1 MAIPKSDG
9 RTRFAPK
16 VLVCVAFMFLLGGAA
31 AFASG
36 SGEQGGATAK
46 AVTLS
51 FANWA
56 DAEQATRPGIQ
67 AIISKFEAANPNITI
82 KSEAISFSDIGHTLV
97 LRVKSG
103 NPPDVAEIAGND
115 TFDVAATGGLEQL
128 EAYVTPDIKSSINP
142 ADLEVAK
149 YQGKLIA
156 FPWTDSPNALWYNK
170 DIMKKA
176 GLDPNRPPATVD
188 EFMKDLA
195 AVHAS
200 QPDVIPFGL
209 DTTNRTFG
217 LAVNW
222 PWMVTFGAKPFSGTT
237 ATADTA
243 GMKSY
248 LSWMREL
255 AQKGYI
261 LTGKKIGEFR
271 PLSAQ
276 GKVAFIW
283 DQNVLQGV
291 IQSVNHMTD
300 EQFYAT
306 WGVAPQPK
314 GPAGTSNVVALG
326 HQLIMFKDSPN
337 KQAAWEFMKYL
348 AISPDAIVD
357 YTFKYESSLPP
368 LSQATGE
375 VAKLLSTPVNK
386 AFVDQIL
393 PTMIIPPYGATY
405 AQAYSPI
412 MAGVQEAITGNN
424 PIDQI
429 AASIQSNLA
438 SALGG

>member
-1 MAIPKSDG
+1 MKVRKTTAASGITAKLLVLAGIMAM
-9 RTRFAPK
+9 
-16 VLVCVAFMFLLGGAA
+16 LCGATV
-31 AFASG
+31 FASG
-36 SGEQGGATAK
+36 SGEQGTVAAAAT
-46 AVTLS
+46 VS

-67 AIISKFEAANPNITI
+67 ATISKFEAANPNITV

-115 TFDVAATGGLEQL
+115 TFDVAATGGLEPL
-128 EAYVTPDIKSSINP
+128 ESYVTPDLKSSINP

-149 YQGKLIA
+149 YQGQLIA

-176 GLDPNRPPATVD
+176 GLDPNKPPATVD
-188 EFMKDLA
+188 ELMTDLA
-195 AVHAS
+195 AIHSS
-200 QPDVIPFGL
+200 QPDVIPLGL

-243 GMKSY
+243 GMKAY

-271 PLSAQ
+271 PLAAQ

-300 EQFYAT
+300 SQFYAT

-326 HQLIMFKDSPN
+326 HQLIMFKNSSV
-337 KQAAWEFMKYL
+337 KQAGWELIKYL
-348 AISPDAIVD
+348 ATSPDAIVD

-368 LSQATGE
+368 LAHATGE

-393 PTMIIPPYGATY
+393 PTMIIPPYGSTY

-412 MAGVQEAITGNN
+412 MAGVQQAITGNT

-429 AASIQSNLA
+429 AASIQSNLS